1 MLQHDTDEFLQ
12 VKRCLDHTGTDVVE
26 TQLKH
31 TVKVDTDSVLA
42 MNGNHKVFVYGTAAS
57 KDQRGIVASSV
68 KVSQPDQMKEVREAK
83 HHHAPAAQTAC
94 C

>member
-1 MLQHDTDEFLQ
+1 M
-12 VKRCLDHTGTDVVE
+12 VE

-42 MNGNHKVFVYGTAAS
+42 MNGNHKVFAYGTTAS

-68 KVSQPDQMKEVREAK
+68 KVSQPDQMKDVREAETEGK